1 MNLQHHAVCI
11 GSIAK
16 NTFKEAI
23 RDRILHGIVL
33 LAVALVLLSIAFGQL
48 SVEND
53 ARVIRDLGTTFT
65 SLIVVTVA
73 IFSGV
78 SLLHKEI
85 HRQTIYTIVTKPV
98 SRWAFIV
105 GKYLGLVLTLGAVEA
120 VIGLVLCAIIL
131 LRGDPLHVVL
141 FQSLLLSLMEGAL
154 IAAVATLFSSFSTP
168 FLSGLFTVG
177 VFLVG
182 RLREQIY
189 EYAAAIKIGVVPDIV
204 RAVGVVVPDLS
215 LHRADIQ
222 VAYLVSLNWSYVAYT
237 VGYTIAYAA
246 VLITLASVIFSRRD
260 FV

>member
-1 MNLQHHAVCI
+1 MNLQHHVTCI
-11 GSIAK
+11 RSIAVT
-16 NTFKEAI
+16 TFREAI
-23 RDRILHGIVL
+23 RDRILHGIVV

-65 SLIVVTVA
+65 SLIIVTVA
-73 IFSGV
+73 VFSGV

-98 SRWAFIV
+98 ARWAFII
-105 GKYLGLVLTLGAVEA
+105 GKYLGLVLTLAAVEL
-120 VIGLVLCAIIL
+120 VIGLVLFAIIA

-141 FQSLLLSLMEGAL
+141 FQSLFLAFVEGAL
-154 IAAVATLFSSFSTP
+154 VAAVATLFSSFSTP
-168 FLSGLFTVG
+168 FLSGLFTIG

-189 EYAAAIKIGVVPDIV
+189 EYASAIKVGVLPDLI

-215 LHRADIQ
+215 LHRADVQ

-237 VGYTIAYAA
+237 VGYTAAYIA